1 MDLTNL
7 SIASAAPKS
16 FQNPVEKLDFDLVI
30 PANTLDPSSKYM
42 FRLVGIGSCPT
53 LVASQT
59 IEILTRSGPFD
70 GRLEVTSVMTD
81 PSSVISK
88 LVL

>member
-7 SIASAAPKS
+7 SIASATPKS
-16 FQNPVEKLDFDLVI
+16 FQTPVEKLDFDLVI
-30 PANTLDPSSKYM
+30 PANALDPSSKYM

-59 IEILTRSGPFD
+59 IEVVTRSGPFD
-70 GRLEVTSVMTD
+70 GRLEVMSLTVDLLMFE
-81 PSSVISK
+81 
-88 LVL
+88 